1 MLYRNNF
8 KNKLKTKLNIM
19 KKLTMFT
26 YNRNKMGEIISK
38 NVLRSISVHPTFVG
52 IGANGVAI
60 RDEFGK
66 LAKNL
71 EPSMQG
77 FTVIDL

>member
-1 MLYRNNF
+1 
-8 KNKLKTKLNIM
+8 M

-38 NVLRSISVHPTFVG
+38 NVLRSTNVHPTFIG
-52 IGANGVAI
+52 IGSNSVAI
-60 RDEFGK
+60 RDEFSK

-71 EPSMQG
+71 EPSMEG
-77 FTVIDL
+77 FTIADL